1 MMAKPWSEHRGTITK
16 LYIHEGRTL
25 EDVRNI
31 MKVQHNF
38 EASIRSYRQHFDK
51 WEIGKYNCKKRER
64 RRRQSLSN
72 NILSPPHSPPD
83 VAMKREDMGSPMSS
97 SSSMSRRSSEQKP
110 LPTLKQPPILYPT
123 YLQEQIRSQD
133 ELPAKAENSRGS
145 FGGVLD
151 MFRNTQVAPDMFSS
165 TIPLQQYSDSVGW
178 QVPRGAPPSY
188 IGSPPATF
196 YRPGFQDTV
205 PRCMPEP
212 LLYPRSSGLRSGL
225 RAPDLS
231 VGRDNGGP
239 GSLMHPLIGY
249 QSVAQG

>member
-64 RRRQSLSN
+64 RRRQSLTN
-72 NILSPPHSPPD
+72 TMISPPHSPPD
-83 VAMKREDMGSPMSS
+83 MAIKREEMGSPASS

-110 LPTLKQPPILYPT
+110 LPILKQPHILYPT
-123 YLQEQIRSQD
+123 YLQQIRPQD
-133 ELPAKAENSRGS
+133 DLPAKAENSRES
-145 FGGVLD
+145 FAGGLD
-151 MFRNTQVAPDMFSS
+151 MFRNTQVAQDMFSS
-165 TIPLQQYSDSVGW
+165 SMPLQHYSDSGW
-178 QVPRGAPPSY
+178 QVPRGAPSSY
-188 IGSPPATF
+188 VGSPPTPF
-196 YRPGFQDTV
+196 YRSSFQDAV
-205 PRCMPEP
+205 PPRCMPEP
-212 LLYPRSSGLRSGL
+212 LLHPRSSELRSGL

-239 GSLMHPLIGY
+239 GSMMHPLIGY